1 MRRLNNCCFCFT
13 LETAGLI
20 FGWFGFISSIIVLGI
35 IAVVFVSIVELSKG
49 LIEKLTKKTKFKIE
63 FLGDFAVTGVAFLI
77 FGIIAILLVLNIV
90 FSRILING
98 VAERDA
104 TKVYKYKWFTI
115 VMLIISIIVNFI
127 RGLILEF
134 FMEISDPYMIR
145 RHGYSQ
151 PKSSAGILINGG
163 VNVLLSIYVI
173 YVIHSLEMLFR
184 EEQIPMV
191 QQQVVGY
198 QAYPQI
204 SAPYPTNNT
213 SYPQQHISPYD
224 APPSLVYV
232 NATAPFPPSN
242 PAFNNFNEK
251 S

>member
-1 MRRLNNCCFCFT
+1 M
-13 LETAGLI
+13 
-20 FGWFGFISSIIVLGI
+20 
-35 IAVVFVSIVELSKG
+35 
-49 LIEKLTKKTKFKIE
+49 
-63 FLGDFAVTGVAFLI
+63 AFLI

-127 RGLILEF
+127 V
-134 FMEISDPYMIR
+134 SYPYMIR

-151 PKSSAGILINGG
+151 HTYTADILINGV
-163 VNVLLSIYVI
+163 VNILLSLYFL

-213 SYPQQHISPYD
+213 SYPQQHVSPYD

-232 NATAPFPPSN
+232 NATAPYPPSN
-242 PAFNNFNEK
+242 PEFNNFHEK